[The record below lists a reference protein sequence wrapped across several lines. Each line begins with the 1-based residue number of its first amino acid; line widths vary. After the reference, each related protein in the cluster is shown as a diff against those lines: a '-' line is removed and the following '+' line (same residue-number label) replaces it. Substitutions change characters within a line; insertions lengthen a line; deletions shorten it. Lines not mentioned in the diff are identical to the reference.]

1 MKSMKDLKFKKNK
14 NHPPLPFMVFMP
26 FMVRFLYSFSSNP
39 EPLNG
44 ERGTPESLSSPS
56 LIFSARPLLASVGI
70 P

>member
-1 MKSMKDLKFKKNK
+1 MI
-14 NHPPLPFMVFMP
+14 FMT

-56 LIFSARPLLASVGI
+56 LIFSARPLLAAVGI